1 MEEDASGGGG
11 ASIAAEVLGIMET
24 ILLEATK
31 SAEPT
36 KLLHEDNHTQ
46 LDMLLDKITSPFM
59 VRPTLFPFLVYS
71 YSYSIRSHAI
81 SSRSVLYPPIFYNRF
96 RSILC
101 SVLFIF
107 CCCYVPFSPV
117 LSFSVLFLSIPYCSL
132 VICCVSSLPFP
143 SLLLSSLLI
152 SSLLIMVDHK
162 SRSVPT
168 VIVISPFIYWRFLLL
183 PVAH

>member
-59 VRPTLFPFLVYS
+59 VRPPSSCSLLHSTLFPFLVYS
-71 YSYSIRSHAI
+71 YSYSIPSHAI
-81 SSRSVLYPPIFYNRF
+81 SSRSVLYPPIFYIRF

-101 SVLFIF
+101 SVVFCFIHF
-107 CCCYVPFSPV
+107 LLLLRSV
-117 LSFSVLFLSIPYCSL
+117 LSCPVFFCSVPVHSVLFSCN
-132 VICCVSSLPFP
+132 
-143 SLLLSSLLI
+143 LLC
-152 SSLLIMVDHK
+152 
-162 SRSVPT
+162 
-168 VIVISPFIYWRFLLL
+168 
-183 PVAH
+183 